1 MSKVVKANYTAEAVA
16 GFTHRTAMEEAARCL
31 LCHDAPCSKGC
42 PAGTDPAKFIR
53 SIRFRND
60 RGAAET
66 IRENNILG
74 GTCARVCP
82 YDRLCEEACSRC
94 GIDKPIEIGKLQRY
108 AIEQEEAY
116 GMKTLSAPEKKV
128 GNVACVGAGPAS
140 LAVAAELAKAGY
152 NVTILEREAKAGGVL
167 TYGIV
172 PSRLPQAVV
181 DHDIAQVE
189 GLGVKFQF
197 KTEVKAA
204 DLDAYDAVFV
214 GAGLWADNLPKID
227 GIELDG
233 VYAAVDFLKEAR
245 TKAEG
250 FNPGKKVLVVGGGDV
265 AVDCAVSAKLL
276 GAEDVKIVYRRT
288 LEEAPGNMT
297 EFHYA
302 LSLGIGMTTGMA
314 PAAVKGNGKVEAV
327 EFKGFRDEAAEL
339 TLSADTIVF
348 ATGQKAEDM
357 AAVAGVKVTDK
368 GTIAADDAGATDV
381 EKIFAAGDIVNGGK
395 TVVEA
400 VAAGKVAA
408 ASMIAYLEKKGVK

>member
-197 KTEVKAA
+197 NTEVKAA

-368 GTIAADDAGATDV
+368 GTIAANDAGATDV

>member
-82 YDRLCEEACSRC
+82 YDRLCEEACSRG

-197 KTEVKAA
+197 NTEVKAA

-250 FNPGKKVLVVGGGDV
+250 FNPGKKVLVGGGDV

>member
-152 NVTILEREAKAGGVL
+152 NVTILERESKAGGVL

-197 KTEVKAA
+197 NTEVKAA

>member
-31 LCHDAPCSKGC
+31 LCHDSPCSKGC

-189 GLGVKFQF
+189 GLGVKFKF
-197 KTEVKAA
+197 NTEVKAA

>member
-1 MSKVVKANYTAEAVA
+1 MSKVVKSNYTAEAVA

-108 AIEQEEAY
+108 AIEQEKAY
-116 GMKTLSAPEKKV
+116 GMKTLSAPDKKV

-140 LAVAAELAKAGY
+140 LAAAAELAKAGY

-172 PSRLPQAVV
+172 PSRLPQDVV

-189 GLGVKFQF
+189 GLGVKFKF
-197 KTEVKAA
+197 NTEVKAA
-204 DLDAYDAVFV
+204 DLDAYYAVFV
-214 GAGLWADNLPKID
+214 GAGLWADNLPQID
-227 GIELDG
+227 GIELKG

-245 TKAEG
+245 TKGEG

-297 EFHYA
+297 EFQYA

-357 AAVAGVKVTDK
+357 GKVAGVKLTDK
-368 GTIAADDAGATDV
+368 GTIAANDAGATDV